1 MYPTLKRVMDII
13 LAIILALLFFP
24 IWIIVPLAILIDSGH
39 PVFYFHKRIGQN
51 NKKFWLIKFRTMIKN
66 ADEVLYQKDKKL
78 LKEFKKNDFKL
89 EHDPR
94 INKLG
99 RILRNLTIDEF
110 PQLYNVIRGE
120 MSIVGPRAY
129 IQKEL
134 DVQTKKYPATLPW
147 MKKILSVKPGITG
160 VWQTSGRN
168 IISFDK
174 RAEMDLNYA
183 KHCNLW
189 WDLLII
195 LKTPPAMLSKW

>member
-1 MYPTLKRVMDII
+1 MYSKLKRFTDII

-24 IWIIVPLAILIDSGH
+24 IWIIVSLAILIDSGR
-39 PVFYFHKRIGQN
+39 PIFFRHKRVGQN

-78 LKEFKKNDFKL
+78 LKEFKRHDFKL
-89 EHDPR
+89 ENDPR

-99 RILRNLTIDEF
+99 RVLRNLTIDEF
-110 PQLYNVIRGE
+110 PQLLNVIRGE

-129 IQKEL
+129 IQREL
-134 DVQTKKYPATLPW
+134 DVQVKKYPQTEPW
-147 MKKILSVKPGITG
+147 LKKILSVKPGITG

-168 IISFDK
+168 VISFDK

-183 KHCNLW
+183 KHYNLW
-189 WDLLII
+189 WDILII
-195 LKTPPAMLSKW
+195 LKTPSAMLSKW

>member
-1 MYPTLKRVMDII
+1 MV
-13 LAIILALLFFP
+13 
-24 IWIIVPLAILIDSGH
+24 
-39 PVFYFHKRIGQN
+39 
-51 NKKFWLIKFRTMIKN
+51 KN
-66 ADEVLYQKDKKL
+66 ADQVLYNQDKKL
-78 LKEFKKNDFKL
+78 LEKFKKNDFKL
-89 EHDPR
+89 EDDPR
-94 INKLG
+94 ITRLG

-110 PQLYNVIRGE
+110 PQFLNVLKGE
-120 MSIVGPRAY
+120 MSLIGPRAY

-134 DVQTKKYPATLPW
+134 DIQAKKYPTTKPW

-195 LKTPPAMLSKW
+195 LKTPFAMLSKW